1 VYFLLLIGVGGI
13 LTVFS
18 LNLFG
23 HVRFLV
29 PSSMTCTF
37 IPPSLFYKPT
47 ITLPLAHLS
56 YFAISESR
64 TGSRYW
70 IPRPRLYEFTCHLH
84 SIESAHPSSESVEFL
99 LIRVE
104 IIRTY
109 SSSCPQFYC
118 SHFHPFFFILRARYL
133 SYSCISSFLRHPKSR
148 TGFGNPPS
156 SQKSQLRH
164 TPSSKSTCAH
174 HRVTRSQGIS
184 IH

>member
-1 VYFLLLIGVGGI
+1 MYFLLLIGVGGI

-84 SIESAHPSSESVEFL
+84 SCLFELKSFGHIHLLVRSSIALIFIPSSSFYGLDISLTLVL
-99 LIRVE
+99 LPSFATQNPGQDSETHPLHRSRNFDIPQAPNLPAL
-104 IIRTY
+104 IIE
-109 SSSCPQFYC
+109 
-118 SHFHPFFFILRARYL
+118 
-133 SYSCISSFLRHPKSR
+133 
-148 TGFGNPPS
+148 
-156 SQKSQLRH
+156 
-164 TPSSKSTCAH
+164 
-174 HRVTRSQGIS
+174 
-184 IH
+184 